1 MKSRYPIYDADSLQA
16 AIKQLRLDH
25 ELQKQKMN
33 ALFSHLQDNKWSI
46 IWASFNPFKNH
57 KEGENILNKS
67 QDYVVPFMLG
77 MRSMSSSPISK
88 VVLKIAELFIAKYLM
103 KESGSWIESIIDKY
117 KNRKKNTA
125 AETD

>member
-1 MKSRYPIYDADSLQA
+1 MKSKYPIHDAESLQA

-33 ALFSHLQDNKWSI
+33 AQFSHLQENKWSV

-57 KEGENILNKS
+57 KEGENILNKA

-77 MRSMSSSPISK
+77 MRSMSSSPITK

-103 KESGSWIESIIDKY
+103 KESGGWIESIVDKY
-117 KNRKKNTA
+117 KNRKKKK
-125 AETD
+125 ETESN